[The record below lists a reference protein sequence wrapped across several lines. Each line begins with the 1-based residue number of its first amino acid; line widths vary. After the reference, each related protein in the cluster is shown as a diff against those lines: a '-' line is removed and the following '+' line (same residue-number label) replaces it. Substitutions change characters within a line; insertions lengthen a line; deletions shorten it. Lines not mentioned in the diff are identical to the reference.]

1 MHLGVGSGGA
11 SWGLGEVLPRVAVLW
26 VVSVV
31 GVWSREGLVSHKG
44 RLVLLALLEDVHS
57 PQTNQKE
64 EQLNARVDETDN
76 HGVLEDSILVDA
88 IDDEGRLALDYIAEY
103 ITDFNKQLLK
113 ITNTREEDIALKAKL
128 DVLRRLHGVLE
139 VQGSDSA
146 IAKMREQLDLATSEE

>member
-1 MHLGVGSGGA
+1 VCLGVGIGGA
-11 SWGLGEVLPRVAVLW
+11 SWGVGEVLPRVAVLW

-76 HGVLEDSILVDA
+76 HGVLKDSILVDA
-88 IDDEGRLALDYIAEY
+88 IDDE
-103 ITDFNKQLLK
+103 
-113 ITNTREEDIALKAKL
+113 EEDSQGQEEGEIGCESAEETASALA
-128 DVLRRLHGVLE
+128 RRQIPPPEHPQQHKDE
-139 VQGSDSA
+139 HFFQK
-146 IAKMREQLDLATSEE
+146 IFIYEF

>member
-1 MHLGVGSGGA
+1 MEPEVKNERQKYIEKIEKDLNKA
-11 SWGLGEVLPRVAVLW
+11 SKAKFFVESA
-26 VVSVV
+26 
-31 GVWSREGLVSHKG
+31 
-44 RLVLLALLEDVHS
+44 
-57 PQTNQKE
+57 
-64 EQLNARVDETDN
+64 
-76 HGVLEDSILVDA
+76 
-88 IDDEGRLALDYIAEY
+88 EGRLALDYIAEY